1 MTHKIKILLGL
12 IAVEIIAIAFS
23 VGSSDKRTSLA
34 DNNLQQFALADSTGV
49 NRFVF
54 GKNALQINKEGKW
67 AINEKY
73 LADAPLMRQLFMLLG
88 KIEIKKPVS
97 QQMKAEVSEQIQEK
111 GIDIQFFKSNVVSQ
125 SFKMLDKGGEC
136 YVLKPDGEAFV
147 LYVPGYNVSLGEVFN
162 LTEGD
167 WREKTVI
174 ASRFLGLKKIA
185 LTYTEKPQE
194 SFAILRDSTF
204 FKIDGISKIDTNMVG
219 NYVDA
224 FKSVRVFSFLDKSA
238 FKDSLQKTT
247 PYCLIEV
254 EDIDRNKNNSIK
266 VFTDKKTLYGI
277 IGKTNELVALE
288 PRYFTRFLVRK
299 KDFEK

>member
-1 MTHKIKILLGL
+1 MTPKIKILLGL
-12 IAVEIIAIAFS
+12 IVIEIVAIVFS
-23 VGSSDKRTSLA
+23 VSSNDRTTSLTN
-34 DNNLQQFALADSTGV
+34 NNLQQFALIDSTGV

-54 GKNALQINKEGKW
+54 GENTLQRNEDGRWTINQ
-67 AINEKY
+67 KY
-73 LADAPLMRQLFMLLG
+73 WADAPLMRQLFMLLE
-88 KIEIKKPVS
+88 KIEVKKPVS
-97 QQMKAEVSEQIQEK
+97 EQMKVEVSKQIQEE
-111 GIDIQFFKSNVVSQ
+111 GIEIQFFKENMLSQ
-125 SFKMLDKGGEC
+125 SFKMIDREGEC

-147 LYVPGYNVSLGEVFN
+147 LYVPGYNVALSEVFG

-174 ASRFLGLKKIA
+174 ASRFLGLKKIT

-194 SFAILRDSTF
+194 SFTILRDSTF
-204 FKIDGISKIDTNMVG
+204 FKIDGITKIDTNMVG

-224 FKSVRVFSFLDKSA
+224 FKSVRVFSFLENPA
-238 FKDSLQKTT
+238 FRDSLLKTS

-254 EDIDRNKNNSIK
+254 EDIDRNKNNAIK

-277 IGKTNELVALE
+277 ISKTNELVALE